1 MSSILYFKRSPETFE
16 VLSSNNGMKNFTDR
30 KVPVRRAIAIMAKNN
45 IQIYEDEAAVILD
58 LLYRISKTYN
68 LDKIKKSAT

>member
-1 MSSILYFKRSPETFE
+1 
-16 VLSSNNGMKNFTDR
+16 MKNFTDR